1 MFANIFTKTI
11 RDRYIG
17 LSVAAVTVAIAL
29 LGGMAVYNQ
38 IDVSFYYDLPQAI
51 LDLMGLPEGGD
62 VAGLAFGAIYN
73 LIGAMTLAGIAISMG
88 SGAVAGEEH
97 QGTLGLLLG
106 NPQSRTQVV
115 VSKAASMVMLLGLG
129 SLFLWGAGLWVP
141 SLLDVDMTGI
151 NVGALVFHMFV
162 NSLFYGF
169 LALAIGAWTGKGTMA
184 SGASVAVMLVS
195 YLAAGI
201 LPLVES
207 LEGLA
212 KIFPWYYFNGSTPV
226 INGVDWSDMA
236 ILGGLAIAL
245 FYLAIVGLNR
255 RDLRGRST
263 DVTLLDRLRA
273 NPKTA
278 KIVERIAG
286 SARVS
291 RISIKTASEHQGLLV
306 VCVVIMFYIGLMM
319 GPFWAILPE
328 SFQDVISQYPD
339 VLLGM
344 IGSADMSTAEGFLQA
359 EIFALMGPATFVALT
374 ALMGSRAIAGEEQSR
389 TMGLLMANPIRRS
402 AIIVEKT
409 LSMIAYSAV
418 LGVATFLGVW
428 FGNLLGGIEIPLGNL
443 VATTSLLVLLG
454 LVFGGVAMLLSAA
467 TGKTRVAAYGAIGVT
482 LVAYFSFSFL
492 PLAESLADYA
502 KWSPF
507 HFYLGSN
514 PLTNGMAWG
523 DAAVLAGIFAGLI
536 ALSIPLF
543 QRRDLRG

>member
-1 MFANIFTKTI
+1 MLANIFTKTT
-11 RDRYIG
+11 RDRFFG
-17 LSVAAVTVAIAL
+17 LSAAAVSVAVMF
-29 LGGMAVYNQ
+29 LGGMAVYSQ
-38 IDVSFYYDLPQAI
+38 IDVSFYYEMPQAL
-51 LDLMGLPEGGD
+51 LDLMGIPVGGD
-62 VAGLAFGAIYN
+62 VAGLAFGAIYG

-88 SGAVAGEEH
+88 SGAIAGEER

-115 VSKAASMVMLLGLG
+115 VSKAASMVMLLGLA

-151 NVGALVFHMFV
+151 HVGALVFHIFV

-169 LALAIGAWTGKGTMA
+169 LALAIGAWTGNGTVA
-184 SGASVAVMLVS
+184 SGTAVAVMLVS

-207 LEGLA
+207 LENLA
-212 KIFPWYYFNGSTPV
+212 KIFPWYYFNASVPV
-226 INGVDWSDMA
+226 INGVDWGHMA

-245 FYLAIVGLNR
+245 FSLAIVGFNR
-255 RDLRGRST
+255 RDIRGRNT
-263 DVTLLDRLRA
+263 GVTILDRLRA
-273 NPKTA
+273 NPRTA

-306 VCVVIMFYIGLMM
+306 VCVMIMFYLGLMI
-319 GPFWAILPE
+319 GPLWAILPE

-344 IGSADMSTAEGFLQA
+344 IGAADLSTPEGYLQA
-359 EIFALMGPATFVALT
+359 EVFSLMGPATFVALA
-374 ALMGSRAIAGEEQSR
+374 ALMATRAIAGEEQSR
-389 TMGLLMANPIRRS
+389 TMGLLMANPLRRS
-402 AIIVEKT
+402 TIIIEKT
-409 LSMIAYSAV
+409 LSMIAYSV
-418 LGVATFLGVW
+418 ILGVATFFGVW
-428 FGNLLGGIEIPLGNL
+428 FGNLLGGIDIPISNL
-443 VATTSLLVLLG
+443 VATTALLTLLG
-454 LVFGGVAMLLSAA
+454 LVFGSVAMLLGAA

-482 LVAYFSFSFL
+482 LAAYFAFSFL

-507 HFYLGSN
+507 HFYLGSD

-523 DAAVLAGIFAGLI
+523 DAAVLAGIFISLI

>member
-11 RDRYIG
+11 RDRYTG
-17 LSVAAVTVAIAL
+17 LSVAALSVAIAL

-38 IDVSFYYDLPQAI
+38 IDVSFYYDLPQGI
-51 LDLMGLPEGGD
+51 LDLMGIPEGGD
-62 VAGLAFGAIYN
+62 VAGLALGATYS
-73 LIGAMTLAGIAISMG
+73 LIGAFTLAGIAISMG
-88 SGAVAGEEH
+88 SGAIAGEEH

-106 NPQSRTQVV
+106 NPKSRTRVV
-115 VSKAASMVMLLGLG
+115 VSKAASMVVLLGLG
-129 SLFLWGAGLWVP
+129 SLVLWGAGLWVP

-169 LALAIGAWTGKGTMA
+169 LALAIGAWTGKGAMA
-184 SGASVAVMLVS
+184 SGAAVAVMLVS

-226 INGVDWSDMA
+226 INGLDWGDMA

-306 VCVVIMFYIGLMM
+306 VTATIMFYLGLMM
-319 GPFWAILPE
+319 GPMWALLPE

-339 VLLGM
+339 ALLGM

-359 EIFALMGPATFVALT
+359 QIFSLMGPATFVALT

-389 TMGLLMANPIRRS
+389 TMGLLMANPMRRS

-428 FGNLLGGIEIPLGNL
+428 FGNLLGGIEIPVGNL

>member
-17 LSVAAVTVAIAL
+17 LSVATVTVAIAL

-38 IDVSFYYDLPQAI
+38 IDVSFYYDLPQGI
-51 LDLMGLPEGGD
+51 LDLMGIPEGGD
-62 VAGLAFGAIYN
+62 VAGLALGATYS
-73 LIGAMTLAGIAISMG
+73 LIGAFTLAGIAISMG
-88 SGAVAGEEH
+88 SGAIAGEEH

-106 NPQSRTQVV
+106 NPQSRAQVV
-115 VSKAASMVMLLGLG
+115 VSKAASMVLLLGLG
-129 SLFLWGAGLWVP
+129 SLVLWGAGLWVP

-226 INGVDWSDMA
+226 INGVDWGDMA

-278 KIVERIAG
+278 RIVERIAG

-306 VCVVIMFYIGLMM
+306 VTATIMFYLGLMM
-319 GPFWAILPE
+319 GPMWALLPE

-339 VLLGM
+339 ALLGM

-359 EIFALMGPATFVALT
+359 QIFSLMGPATFVALT
-374 ALMGSRAIAGEEQSR
+374 ALMGSRAVAGEEQSR
-389 TMGLLMANPIRRS
+389 TMGLLMANPMRRS
-402 AIIVEKT
+402 TIIVEKT
-409 LSMIAYSAV
+409 LSMIAYSV
-418 LGVATFLGVW
+418 ILGIATFLGVW
-428 FGNLLGGIEIPLGNL
+428 FGNLLGGIEIPVGNL
-443 VATTSLLVLLG
+443 VATISLLVLLG

-467 TGKTRVAAYGAIGVT
+467 TGKIRVAAYGAIGVT
-482 LVAYFSFSFL
+482 LVAYFAFSFL
-492 PLAESLADYA
+492 PLAESLAVYA

-507 HFYLGSN
+507 HLYLGSN

>member
-88 SGAVAGEEH
+88 SGAIAGEEH

-115 VSKAASMVMLLGLG
+115 VSKAASMVMLLGVG

-162 NSLFYGF
+162 NSLFYGS

-201 LPLVES
+201 LPLIES

-226 INGVDWSDMA
+226 INGVDWGDMA

-245 FYLAIVGLNR
+245 FYLAIAGLNR
-255 RDLRGRST
+255 RDLRGRGT

-319 GPFWAILPE
+319 GPMWAILPE

-359 EIFALMGPATFVALT
+359 EIFALTGPATFVALT

-402 AIIVEKT
+402 AVIVEKT

-418 LGVATFLGVW
+418 LGVATFLGTW
-428 FGNLLGGIEIPLGNL
+428 FGNLLGGIEIPVGNL

-536 ALSIPLF
+536 ALAIPLF

>member
-1 MFANIFTKTI
+1 MFANIFTKTT
-11 RDRYIG
+11 RDRFIG
-17 LSVAAVTVAIAL
+17 LSVAAVSVAVMF
-29 LGGMAVYNQ
+29 LGGMAVYRQ
-38 IDVSFYYDLPQAI
+38 IDVSFYYDLPQAF
-51 LDLMGLPEGGD
+51 LDLMGIPEGGD
-62 VAGLAFGAIYN
+62 VAGLSFGAIYG

-88 SGAVAGEEH
+88 SGAIAGEER

-106 NPQSRTQVV
+106 NPRSRTQVV
-115 VSKAASMVMLLGLG
+115 VSKAASMVMLLGLA

-141 SLLDVDMTGI
+141 SLLDVNMTGI
-151 NVGALVFHMFV
+151 HVGALVFHMFV

-169 LALAIGAWTGKGTMA
+169 LALAIGAWTGNRGVA
-184 SGASVAVMLVS
+184 SGTAVAVMLVS
-195 YLAAGI
+195 YLVAGI
-201 LPLVES
+201 LPFIES

-212 KIFPWYYFNGSTPV
+212 KIFPWYYFNASTPV
-226 INGVDWSDMA
+226 INGVDWGHMA
-236 ILGGLAIAL
+236 ILGGLTIAL
-245 FYLAIVGLNR
+245 FSLAIVGLNR

-263 DVTLLDRLRA
+263 GVTLLDRLRA

-306 VCVVIMFYIGLMM
+306 VCAMIMFYLGLMM
-319 GPFWAILPE
+319 GPLWALLPE
-328 SFQDVISQYPD
+328 SFQDMISQYPD

-389 TMGLLMANPIRRS
+389 TMGLLMANPVRRS
-402 AIIVEKT
+402 MIVVEKT
-409 LSMIAYSAV
+409 LSMIAYSVV

-428 FGNLLGGIEIPLGNL
+428 FGNLLGGIDIPIGNL
-443 VATTSLLVLLG
+443 VATTTLLILLG

-482 LVAYFSFSFL
+482 LVAFFAFSFL
-492 PLAESLADYA
+492 PLAESLAVYA

-507 HFYLGSN
+507 HFYLGSD
-514 PLTNGMAWG
+514 PLTNGMPWG
-523 DAAVLAGIFAGLI
+523 NAAVLAGIFIGLI
-536 ALSIPLF
+536 GLSIPLF